1 MNVSD
6 VKQQVR
12 EHDRLVALRTKLDAA
27 ITKAAQSNG
36 TVTFEVKVTHTEA
49 DTGRESSESAAI
61 TVSVEEAYELLS
73 VERDAINASVQSIE
87 STFSLI

>member
-12 EHDRLVALRTKLDAA
+12 EHDRLVGLRTKLDAA
-27 ITKAAQSNG
+27 IAKAMQGNG

-49 DTGRESSESAAI
+49 DTGRASSESAAI